1 MNKLKAILKSAR
13 LRTIPLSEAGIVMGC
28 LLAVVDYKVNWLTIA
43 MVMLTAAFLQ
53 ILSNLSNE
61 LGDTLNGTD
70 QADRQG
76 PHYSLLSGDLTVA
89 EMKKC
94 IAGTVVLSVISGLA
108 MIWLSFGTLFSF
120 EAVCFILLGAAAII
134 AAMRYTLGRN
144 PYGYRGLGDL
154 YVFLFFGMVTVLGSY
169 FICAH
174 TIHTLFD
181 LLPAAAVG
189 FFSVGVLN
197 VNNIRDIKTDAPN
210 RLTIAGKLGVRKARI
225 YQTLLITSGLL
236 SLALFC
242 LLRNADWR
250 HWLWLLCLPLYLR
263 HLQLVWTR
271 EERALDP
278 ALPLL
283 VMATFLLSLLTGFG
297 FCAFL
302 L

>member
-28 LLAVVDYKVNWLTIA
+28 LLAVADYKVNWLTIA
-43 MVMLTAAFLQ
+43 MVMLTLDFSADSPFRR
-53 ILSNLSNE
+53 

-283 VMATFLLSLLTGFG
+283 V
-297 FCAFL
+297 
-302 L
+302 